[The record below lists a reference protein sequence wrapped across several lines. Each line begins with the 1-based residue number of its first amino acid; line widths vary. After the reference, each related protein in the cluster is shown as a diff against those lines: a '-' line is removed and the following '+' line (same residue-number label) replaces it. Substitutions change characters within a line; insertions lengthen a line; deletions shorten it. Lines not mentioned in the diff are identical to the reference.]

1 MCEKFNLVYDVY
13 VYINW
18 FDIFCYDMH
27 AYWIMLFLKVLD
39 LYNRIIRDGWMDEF
53 DLDIHAIQIFWSV
66 SLDEIDLHNN
76 SDSNGN

>member
-1 MCEKFNLVYDVY
+1 VMIAPGIVSSKKMCVKFNLVYDVY

-39 LYNRIIRDGWMDEF
+39 LYNRIIRDG
-53 DLDIHAIQIFWSV
+53 
-66 SLDEIDLHNN
+66 
-76 SDSNGN
+76 